1 MKPILPILLT
11 MILGL
16 WSADDVRAQETL
28 PTAAPEPSVLTTG
41 EPTDDEVIRQRLEQA
56 LLRYRNLSADAR
68 ETERAWLNGT
78 AELIRR
84 VEERLRQFKAETPDK
99 VAAESSPVRAV
110 VPPTIQPASVVT
122 PATGPSPLAPH
133 STVPVQPNDCRLL
146 TRPMPPSA
154 GVSSQTAS
162 QRTLDRARRLEVMA
176 TDLLTLAAEL
186 RASTDSFTTPPAK

>member
-1 MKPILPILLT
+1 MKPILTLLLIA
-11 MILGL
+11 ILGL

-28 PTAAPEPSVLTTG
+28 PNAATEPSVLTTG
-41 EPTDDEVIRQRLEQA
+41 EPTDDEIIRQRLEQA

-84 VEERLRQFKAETPDK
+84 VEERLRQLKAETPDK
-99 VAAESSPVRAV
+99 VAAESSPVLAV
-110 VPPTIQPASVVT
+110 VPPTIQPASVVA
-122 PATGPSPLAPH
+122 PATAPSPLAPH
-133 STVPVQPNDCRLL
+133 STVPAQPHGCRLPS
-146 TRPMPPSA
+146 RPIPPQA
-154 GVSSQTAS
+154 
-162 QRTLDRARRLEVMA
+162 LDRARRLEVMA